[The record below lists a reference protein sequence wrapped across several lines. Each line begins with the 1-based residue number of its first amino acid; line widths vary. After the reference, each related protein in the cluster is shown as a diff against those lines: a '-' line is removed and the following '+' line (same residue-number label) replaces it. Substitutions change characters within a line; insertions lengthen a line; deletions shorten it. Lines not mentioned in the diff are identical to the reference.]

1 MILSERFFGFITSR
15 YGKWITVISWILIS
29 GILISTAPPLKE
41 STQATDWLP
50 SSAESTKAFK
60 ISVENFPQAGLP
72 VIIVFRN
79 QEVLSE
85 LDYDAARE
93 IDSWLESNQESL
105 KIQNIVSIFNT
116 PEAKNELLSLDQ
128 TTMTLIVNISGN
140 PSEDSFQE
148 SVQAIRDYVSNYR
161 SDQLDLET
169 GGPAG
174 LYLDLIKVFLKI
186 DGLLL
191 YVTVTLV
198 LILLL
203 LIYRSPIVAIIP
215 LLCVGLV
222 MQLALSIIAFIS
234 EDSSFLVVNGQSR
247 GIMTVVLFGSGT
259 DYCLFIASRFREEL
273 KNSGLSI
280 DAMKKTMISIG
291 GAVGSAGG
299 TIIVASLILLLA
311 DLKSYQSMGP
321 IIGIAIV
328 IMTLASLTLVPAILT
343 ILGAK
348 SFWPFIPKKS
358 SNTRA
363 EEGMLY
369 GRIGKIVLK
378 KPIFTLVATIITLGV
393 MIFGIFGSQKS
404 FDQLDS
410 LPKDTESVRSF
421 ELLREG
427 FSPGRLSPTNIFI
440 ENENIDLFDPKV
452 VENFETLAKDILS
465 TNLVDDVSYYV
476 RPFGSYSDIGSS
488 TILQSHKRNDSQL
501 KPLFERSAQFISND
515 KNVVKFEVVLNVNPY
530 SNEALDFIPK
540 LRDVVNKSIE
550 SSSISQSITYIGGE
564 TAEAFDTRQS
574 GDRDTY
580 LVLPI
585 ILIAIGVILVL
596 LLKSLVAPIYL
607 LATIIF
613 TYFSTLGLAI
623 FIFDNVFDQ
632 ASITQGLPFFLFI
645 FLNALGVDYN
655 IYLMSRLRE
664 ENLKANLDVAVLKT
678 LALTGGVITS
688 AGLILAGTFSALM
701 SLPLKDLFQ
710 LGFAVAIGVLID
722 TFITRTLIV
731 PALVKLLGRYNWW
744 PSRQFINN

>member
-1 MILSERFFGFITSR
+1 MNFFTS
-15 YGKWITVISWILIS
+15 KFS
-29 GILISTAPPLKE
+29 
-41 STQATDWLP
+41 
-50 SSAESTKAFK
+50 
-60 ISVENFPQAGLP
+60 
-72 VIIVFRN
+72 
-79 QEVLSE
+79 
-85 LDYDAARE
+85 
-93 IDSWLESNQESL
+93 
-105 KIQNIVSIFNT
+105 
-116 PEAKNELLSLDQ
+116 
-128 TTMTLIVNISGN
+128 
-140 PSEDSFQE
+140 
-148 SVQAIRDYVSNYR
+148 
-161 SDQLDLET
+161 
-169 GGPAG
+169 
-174 LYLDLIKVFLKI
+174 
-186 DGLLL
+186 
-191 YVTVTLV
+191 
-198 LILLL
+198 
-203 LIYRSPIVAIIP
+203 
-215 LLCVGLV
+215 
-222 MQLALSIIAFIS
+222 
-234 EDSSFLVVNGQSR
+234 
-247 GIMTVVLFGSGT
+247 
-259 DYCLFIASRFREEL
+259 
-273 KNSGLSI
+273 
-280 DAMKKTMISIG
+280 
-291 GAVGSAGG
+291 
-299 TIIVASLILLLA
+299 
-311 DLKSYQSMGP
+311 
-321 IIGIAIV
+321 
-328 IMTLASLTLVPAILT
+328 LAS
-343 ILGAK
+343 
-348 SFWPFIPKKS
+348 
-358 SNTRA
+358 N
-363 EEGMLY
+363 
-369 GRIGKIVLK
+369 
-378 KPIFTLVATIITLGV
+378 
-393 MIFGIFGSQKS
+393 
-404 FDQLDS
+404 
-410 LPKDTESVRSF
+410 
-421 ELLREG
+421 
-427 FSPGRLSPTNIFI
+427 
-440 ENENIDLFDPKV
+440 
-452 VENFETLAKDILS
+452 
-465 TNLVDDVSYYV
+465 
-476 RPFGSYSDIGSS
+476 SDIGSS

-623 FIFDNVFDQ
+623 FIFENVFDQ
-632 ASITQGLPFFLFI
+632 ASITPGLPFFLFI

>member
-1 MILSERFFGFITSR
+1 M
-15 YGKWITVISWILIS
+15 
-29 GILISTAPPLKE
+29 
-41 STQATDWLP
+41 
-50 SSAESTKAFK
+50 
-60 ISVENFPQAGLP
+60 
-72 VIIVFRN
+72 
-79 QEVLSE
+79 VL
-85 LDYDAARE
+85 
-93 IDSWLESNQESL
+93 
-105 KIQNIVSIFNT
+105 
-116 PEAKNELLSLDQ
+116 
-128 TTMTLIVNISGN
+128 
-140 PSEDSFQE
+140 
-148 SVQAIRDYVSNYR
+148 
-161 SDQLDLET
+161 
-169 GGPAG
+169 
-174 LYLDLIKVFLKI
+174 
-186 DGLLL
+186 
-191 YVTVTLV
+191 
-198 LILLL
+198 
-203 LIYRSPIVAIIP
+203 
-215 LLCVGLV
+215 
-222 MQLALSIIAFIS
+222 
-234 EDSSFLVVNGQSR
+234 
-247 GIMTVVLFGSGT
+247 
-259 DYCLFIASRFREEL
+259 
-273 KNSGLSI
+273 
-280 DAMKKTMISIG
+280 
-291 GAVGSAGG
+291 
-299 TIIVASLILLLA
+299 
-311 DLKSYQSMGP
+311 
-321 IIGIAIV
+321 
-328 IMTLASLTLVPAILT
+328 
-343 ILGAK
+343 
-348 SFWPFIPKKS
+348 
-358 SNTRA
+358 
-363 EEGMLY
+363 
-369 GRIGKIVLK
+369 
-378 KPIFTLVATIITLGV
+378 
-393 MIFGIFGSQKS
+393 
-404 FDQLDS
+404 
-410 LPKDTESVRSF
+410 
-421 ELLREG
+421 
-427 FSPGRLSPTNIFI
+427 
-440 ENENIDLFDPKV
+440 
-452 VENFETLAKDILS
+452 
-465 TNLVDDVSYYV
+465 LVDDVSYYV

-550 SSSISQSITYIGGE
+550 SSSINQSITYIGGE

-623 FIFDNVFDQ
+623 FIFENVFDQ
-632 ASITQGLPFFLFI
+632 ASITPGLPFFLFI

>member
-1 MILSERFFGFITSR
+1 M
-15 YGKWITVISWILIS
+15 
-29 GILISTAPPLKE
+29 
-41 STQATDWLP
+41 
-50 SSAESTKAFK
+50 
-60 ISVENFPQAGLP
+60 
-72 VIIVFRN
+72 
-79 QEVLSE
+79 SE

-93 IDSWLESNQESL
+93 IDSWLESNKESL

-393 MIFGIFGSQKS
+393 MIFGVFGSQKS

-452 VENFETLAKDILS
+452 IENFETLAKDILS
-465 TNLVDDVSYYV
+465 TNLVDDVSYYI

-488 TILQSHKRNDSQL
+488 MILQAHKGNNSQL
-501 KPLFERSAQFISND
+501 KPIFERSAQFISND

-550 SSSISQSITYIGGE
+550 SSSISQSVTYIGGE
-564 TAEAFDTRQS
+564 TAEAFDTRQT

-585 ILIAIGVILVL
+585 ILIAIGIILVL

-623 FIFDNVFDQ
+623 FIFENVFDQ
-632 ASITQGLPFFLFI
+632 ASITPGLPFFLFI

>member
-1 MILSERFFGFITSR
+1 
-15 YGKWITVISWILIS
+15 
-29 GILISTAPPLKE
+29 
-41 STQATDWLP
+41 
-50 SSAESTKAFK
+50 
-60 ISVENFPQAGLP
+60 
-72 VIIVFRN
+72 
-79 QEVLSE
+79 
-85 LDYDAARE
+85 
-93 IDSWLESNQESL
+93 
-105 KIQNIVSIFNT
+105 
-116 PEAKNELLSLDQ
+116 
-128 TTMTLIVNISGN
+128 
-140 PSEDSFQE
+140 
-148 SVQAIRDYVSNYR
+148 
-161 SDQLDLET
+161 
-169 GGPAG
+169 
-174 LYLDLIKVFLKI
+174 
-186 DGLLL
+186 
-191 YVTVTLV
+191 
-198 LILLL
+198 
-203 LIYRSPIVAIIP
+203 
-215 LLCVGLV
+215 
-222 MQLALSIIAFIS
+222 
-234 EDSSFLVVNGQSR
+234 
-247 GIMTVVLFGSGT
+247 
-259 DYCLFIASRFREEL
+259 
-273 KNSGLSI
+273 
-280 DAMKKTMISIG
+280 
-291 GAVGSAGG
+291 
-299 TIIVASLILLLA
+299 
-311 DLKSYQSMGP
+311 
-321 IIGIAIV
+321 
-328 IMTLASLTLVPAILT
+328 
-343 ILGAK
+343 
-348 SFWPFIPKKS
+348 
-358 SNTRA
+358 
-363 EEGMLY
+363 MLY

-393 MIFGIFGSQKS
+393 MIFGVFGSQKS

-488 TILQSHKRNDSQL
+488 TILQAHKRNDSQL

-623 FIFDNVFDQ
+623 FIFENVFDQ
-632 ASITQGLPFFLFI
+632 ASITPGLPFFLFI